1 MATPTLRSLRE
12 FYGRKTRLVGVVR
25 PYVLDVLG
33 GTDWLDE
40 LIPYDRRAEDRR
52 LRTWSLV
59 RRLYNEQLDSVI
71 LLTNSMRAAA
81 IARVCRIPQRIGY
94 VRYGRGPLLTER
106 LYPPRDGMRLTPIS
120 AVDYYLHLA
129 RAVGATVE
137 SRRPELGTLPADDRH
152 TESIWRKFGIDESRP
167 VVALNSGAAYG
178 SAKEWPPEYFAVL
191 SRRIV
196 QELGGQVIVIC
207 GPLERECAD
216 QIVNLAGCKHVNS
229 LSSENVS
236 IGLSKSVV
244 KRTQLLISTDS
255 GPRHFGAAFD
265 VPTITLFGP
274 TDPRWSENYQRRGI
288 HLQEDVPCGPCAA
301 RTCPL
306 GHHRCMRELTVE
318 QVFGAAAQLL
328 RPPIQRRTVA

>member
-12 FYGRKTRLVGVVR
+12 FYGHKTRLVGIVR
-25 PYVLDVLG
+25 PYVQDVLG
-33 GTDWLDE
+33 GTDWLDD
-40 LIPYDRRAEDRR
+40 LIPYDRRAEDPN

-59 RRLYNEQLDSVI
+59 RRLCSEQFDSVI

-106 LYPPRDGMRLTPIS
+106 LYPPRTGLRLTPIS

-129 RAVGATVE
+129 QAVGATVE
-137 SRRPELGTLPADDRH
+137 SRRPELGTLAADDRRA
-152 TESIWRKFGIDESRP
+152 EAIWRKFGIDENRP
-167 VVALNSGAAYG
+167 VVVLNTGAAYG
-178 SAKEWPPEYFAVL
+178 SAKEWPPEYFALL

-196 QELGGQVIVIC
+196 QDLGGQVIVIC
-207 GPLERECAD
+207 GPLERETAD
-216 QIVNLAGCKHVNS
+216 QIVNVAGSNQVKS

-236 IGLSKSVV
+236 IGLSKSIV
-244 KRTQLLISTDS
+244 KRSQLLVSTDS

-274 TDPRWSENYQRRGI
+274 TDPRWSENYQRSGV
-288 HLQEDVPCGPCAA
+288 HLQKDVPCGPCAA

-318 QVFGAAAQLL
+318 QVFGAATLL
-328 RPPIQRRTVA
+328 LNSPLERRTVA